1 MYNKKVLI
9 DAVRNLSKTKNSTN
23 TNNGLDNN
31 FKRGGSNKRPSLPK
45 GKSPKSYSRSFEATN
60 RLFAQHPLF
69 KKPKSKK
76 NKIFDPRAQYY
87 TEGGEPCPSGYI
99 RDENGDCVW
108 HDPNQENL
116 SINTSPVHPVEYLKS
131 QLTMGDPFYNTHEVY
146 PSDEDDIRWKPKANI
161 EANLRNTNLKKFI
174 QRDPDEGP
182 GVESG
187 YLHNN
192 IWTSPTLGLEQD
204 TIEPGYAPNQ
214 LRYERD
220 GQHPNVYFIKNPV
233 EGSTQAPSGSYT
245 RGWGP
250 YQNKKLSGA
259 EYNKAQNEVGQNLL
273 KQGYKGENMWGAGDE
288 EQLYQL
294 YGTEGLTLKG
304 ATKITPETLK
314 YLESIK
320 DSEEGKRYLAKMAGI
335 SEDDPDYA
343 NMLMHYNTTPID
355 VYAKSS
361 RPGYEDIPKAKLEQ
375 DNNNQT
381 TFLTNTEGPIN
392 YKKGGL
398 IQYAP
403 GGYSDEPPGSKK
415 KNYGDSKRILPKW
428 MPKGMV
434 KAIQNTEVGISP
446 YMTNEQAYPIGM
458 KQNLTDFTS
467 GKSLLGEGTK
477 AIGMSNPSYGV
488 NFTTGL
494 TRDISKNKDSG
505 WALKGYLGKP
515 YDPSLGQ
522 AAGQAIQKMGK
533 DQYEGAWERY
543 YDDLAMY
550 NAGEM
555 TGSAYREGPDK
566 WDPEKEKPKESVG
579 KFLKGFGKAVEKSPV
594 VGGLSANYRY
604 DKFKQPHG
612 YKAAGEGE
620 IKLDWDPS
628 NNIGL
633 GLKGG
638 LEFYGGDK
646 YHSKNYRPGSYK
658 WNVNPSVTAG
668 IGTRPHFGFNLNAGV
683 EGLPKFMPKNFP
695 GYFYGNVNYNQSL
708 MLPGSFSANA
718 GMKFPLNQYKQ
729 KKAQKEINEKIKND
743 PFIPSNNNVKTT
755 TFGSQNKNGGIS
767 INLTEDEIQKY
778 VDGGYI
784 VEDDISVPELNQYAP
799 GGWPPKSKKP
809 AKTNIND
816 YAINDIINNRTTPS
830 LKAQLINK
838 AITPIGYAPVSK
850 FLGVPAHLIFGSH
863 KPETYALKNRYDAWS
878 VYNGLAPEYNSF
890 ELNSDGTLA
899 VKNFDIQKSILD
911 IIRDSEKTNMET
923 AEFNNLLDGNSL
935 NFGGVHGN
943 GYISKGIDS
952 SGMGYIDFTDK
963 WDLQPFMN
971 KTYLPKAVREF
982 EVSQLSGGKPFEL
995 KNRIYFDNEGN
1006 YFNEK
1011 GEKLVE
1017 TKQSVNKNYSSAAKQ
1032 TLENPE
1038 SNVEWT
1044 KEETFLTTPGEA
1056 QEQFPMTEKDWSNA
1070 QTRDAM
1076 NYLLPIGLGAAGV
1089 IGAAINQINSNNKDK
1104 KYGGQLDSYAPG
1116 GWPPKLTK
1124 FFKSLK
1130 PTERYYKVP
1139 VVPEK
1144 VIRPTQ
1150 SEIFNPQTKQYKMTF
1165 ADLPEQP
1172 VIPKESISVINN
1184 TGDTDFSNNTIL
1196 DILHNQNSVE
1206 TPPLNTLQS
1215 IQQFNLGSTQPS
1227 SQLSFDFKSPSTN
1240 FEIPKLT
1247 GLHLATTGNPKSKLF
1262 GIIEPKTGLVN
1273 TEQALSILNKEIGGK
1288 EIVDLIKKDFGD
1300 TVPKKINVNEL
1311 VEKVQEKIPVLEHT
1325 EIPYES
1331 NNLLN
1336 PNSIY
1341 GIHNIYPDYNFG
1353 ENVHD
1358 VDAEIEIAQADL
1370 LTNQQLLNDMTNRYT
1385 FNGEF
1390 DLNNLS
1396 PRDLWE
1402 FMDHEENINR
1412 ANRKLDKLYKYKNDS
1427 DIVGLQNFGTLTL
1440 SNEKKFGKGS
1450 SRHRNEPSTLSHIH
1464 YFENKNEPGILYSQQ
1479 LQSDASREGKS
1490 IISGDALTMSPTKPL
1505 KKVDFDQKLKE
1516 LESSFDHFKIGLD
1529 NLVQWNKMQ
1538 NKNTFDYNKLN
1549 DQDKM
1554 QYDSYSTILN
1564 DIEKEKNTINKAKNK
1579 NLEKAELPNSNYF
1592 ESDLST
1598 YFPQKRVLLTG
1609 KNSMEKRM
1617 LQEFLKFAA
1626 NKGMKKVRIPTPE
1639 TSTIIQNNNKASH
1652 TYKGYPKHYTK
1663 LYGEE
1668 GMRYVTD
1675 QSGHPWLE
1683 LDVPESYQ
1691 KGEGVIEAYKSG
1703 GAVNYQLG
1711 DKVDEA
1717 TKNYLE
1723 SLGYTFEKIK

>member
-1 MYNKKVLI
+1 MSNKKIIIESL
-9 DAVRNLSKTKNSTN
+9 RNLNKPSKITN
-23 TNNGLDNN
+23 EN
-31 FKRGGSNKRPSLPK
+31 FFDFKKGGSTKRPSLPK
-45 GKSPKSYSRSFEATN
+45 GKSPRSYSRSFEATN

-87 TEGGEPCPSGYI
+87 AEGGEPCSPGYI
-99 RDENGDCVW
+99 RDENGNCVW
-108 HDPNQENL
+108 HDPDQEN
-116 SINTSPVHPVEYLKS
+116 SVISDSPVQPVEYLRS
-131 QLTMGDPFYNTHEVY
+131 QLTTGDPFYNTHEVRAT
-146 PSDEDDIRWKPKANI
+146 DQGEMKWETKADI
-161 EANLRNTNLKKFI
+161 EQNLRNTDLRKFI
-174 QRDPDEGP
+174 QRDPNEGP

-192 IWTSPTLGLEQD
+192 IWTSPTLGLEKD
-204 TIEPGYAPNQ
+204 TIESGYAPNQ

-220 GQHPNVYFIKNPV
+220 GQHPNVYFIKNSV
-233 EGSTQAPSGSYT
+233 KDSAQAPSGSYNK
-245 RGWGP
+245 GWRS
-250 YQNKKLSGA
+250 YQNKTLSPS
-259 EYNKAQNEVGQNLL
+259 EYNKAQNEVGQNLS
-273 KQGYKGENMWGAGDE
+273 KQGYKGENMWGVGDE
-288 EQLYQL
+288 DQLYQL
-294 YGTEGLTLKG
+294 YGTEGLKLKG
-304 ATKITPETLK
+304 AAKVTPETLK

-320 DSEEGKRYLAKMAGI
+320 DSEEGKRYLAKIAGI

-343 NMLMHYNTTPID
+343 DMLMHYNTTPID

-361 RPGYEDIPKAKLEQ
+361 RPNYEDIPKAQRES
-375 DNNNQT
+375 DNT
-381 TFLTNTEGPIN
+381 EETSLLTNREGPVN
-392 YKKGGL
+392 YANGGL
-398 IQYAP
+398 IQYAPGGDWPPLKRSAVYVNPAYMNNFTGGVNTTESYFANSPVDVYKQDPAFVVGAQIPLSKRRYPDREGGQGWLMDTYVGMPYSQMIGENAKFLPSAGVNFDYETKPTDNGALSFTRPNANIGLEYNPTDGLSFSGTAGPRIPLTPYGNKRVKPGYAVGHWDIYAGLRGGVGSTGGNPGATVYGSRIEGQYMPKRRSFLNKVLGDDTYIYGKAGFQIDPVKGKMSQEETDDAWTGGDGRTIITQDQEPGTKWGLTGYANVGLKKNLDDIEWKKKKSKTKIKEIEDREREAEREREEDAAWEEDIKKIKPLIPKKKCPEGQMRYCDRCPCEDIIEKVHHPRWLQDGGLVQYEP

-415 KNYGDSKRILPKW
+415 KPYRDKNAILPRW
-428 MPKGMV
+428 MPDGMI
-434 KAIQNTEVGISP
+434 KAIKNTEVGISP

-458 KQNLTDFTS
+458 KQNLTDFAS

-477 AIGMSNPSYGV
+477 AIGISNPSYGV

-505 WALKGYLGKP
+505 WALKGYLGRP
-515 YDPSLGQ
+515 YDPSMGQ
-522 AAGQAIQKMGK
+522 AVGQAIQKMGK

-543 YDDLAMY
+543 YDDLATY

-555 TGSAYREGPDK
+555 TGSAYMEGPDK

-594 VGGLSANYRY
+594 VGGLSAHYRY

-718 GMKFPLNQYKQ
+718 GMKFPLNDL
-729 KKAQKEINEKIKND
+729 KKRRAQKRIDEKQREDVIKPNIVN
-743 PFIPSNNNVKTT
+743 PNNVRTT
-755 TFGSQNKNGGIS
+755 TYGSNKNGGIS
-767 INLTEDEIQKY
+767 VKLTDDEIKKY

-923 AEFNNLLDGNSL
+923 AEFNNLLDGNPL

-1017 TKQSVNKNYSSAAKQ
+1017 TKQSVNKNYSAAAKQ

-1089 IGAAINQINSNNKDK
+1089 IGAAINQVNSNNKDK
-1104 KYGGQLDSYAPG
+1104 KYGGETDYELGDEVE
-1116 GWPPKLTK
+1116 LTD
-1124 FFKSLK
+1124 
-1130 PTERYYKVP
+1130 E
-1139 VVPEK
+1139 E
-1144 VIRPTQ
+1144 
-1150 SEIFNPQTKQYKMTF
+1150 
-1165 ADLPEQP
+1165 
-1172 VIPKESISVINN
+1172 
-1184 TGDTDFSNNTIL
+1184 
-1196 DILHNQNSVE
+1196 VE
-1206 TPPLNTLQS
+1206 
-1215 IQQFNLGSTQPS
+1215 
-1227 SQLSFDFKSPSTN
+1227 
-1240 FEIPKLT
+1240 E
-1247 GLHLATTGNPKSKLF
+1247 
-1262 GIIEPKTGLVN
+1262 
-1273 TEQALSILNKEIGGK
+1273 
-1288 EIVDLIKKDFGD
+1288 
-1300 TVPKKINVNEL
+1300 
-1311 VEKVQEKIPVLEHT
+1311 
-1325 EIPYES
+1325 
-1331 NNLLN
+1331 
-1336 PNSIY
+1336 
-1341 GIHNIYPDYNFG
+1341 
-1353 ENVHD
+1353 
-1358 VDAEIEIAQADL
+1358 
-1370 LTNQQLLNDMTNRYT
+1370 
-1385 FNGEF
+1385 
-1390 DLNNLS
+1390 
-1396 PRDLWE
+1396 
-1402 FMDHEENINR
+1402 
-1412 ANRKLDKLYKYKNDS
+1412 
-1427 DIVGLQNFGTLTL
+1427 
-1440 SNEKKFGKGS
+1440 
-1450 SRHRNEPSTLSHIH
+1450 
-1464 YFENKNEPGILYSQQ
+1464 
-1479 LQSDASREGKS
+1479 
-1490 IISGDALTMSPTKPL
+1490 L
-1505 KKVDFDQKLKE
+1505 KK
-1516 LESSFDHFKIGLD
+1516 
-1529 NLVQWNKMQ
+1529 
-1538 NKNTFDYNKLN
+1538 T
-1549 DQDKM
+1549 
-1554 QYDSYSTILN
+1554 
-1564 DIEKEKNTINKAKNK
+1564 
-1579 NLEKAELPNSNYF
+1579 
-1592 ESDLST
+1592 
-1598 YFPQKRVLLTG
+1598 
-1609 KNSMEKRM
+1609 
-1617 LQEFLKFAA
+1617 
-1626 NKGMKKVRIPTPE
+1626 
-1639 TSTIIQNNNKASH
+1639 
-1652 TYKGYPKHYTK
+1652 
-1663 LYGEE
+1663 
-1668 GMRYVTD
+1668 
-1675 QSGHPWLE
+1675 
-1683 LDVPESYQ
+1683 
-1691 KGEGVIEAYKSG
+1691 
-1703 GAVNYQLG
+1703 
-1711 DKVDEA
+1711 
-1717 TKNYLE
+1717 
-1723 SLGYTFEKIK
+1723 GYTFEKIK